1 MAKYLIDTDV
11 LIDHL
16 RGYPQ
21 ARAYLEERHKEGDL
35 LDCSVITRAELFS
48 GLRPGEEGQVRAL
61 LDSLQEVPVDRAIAE
76 EAGAYRR
83 RFGKGHELLLPDA
96 LVAASAKERGATLVT
111 LNVKHFPM
119 EDIPI
124 LSPYHKG

>member
-1 MAKYLIDTDV
+1 MAKFLIDTDI

-21 ARAYLEERHKEGDL
+21 ARAYLEERHKKGDL
-35 LDCSVITRAELFS
+35 LYCSVITRAELFS
-48 GLRPGEEGQVRAL
+48 GLRPGEEERVRAL

-83 RFGKGHELLLPDA
+83 RFGKGRKLLLPDA
-96 LVAASAKERGATLVT
+96 LIAASAKERGAALVT

-119 EDIPI
+119 EGISI
-124 LSPYHKG
+124 IAPYRKG